1 MIKYILSQTKNLH
14 RLGQAVAS
22 ASAPL
27 DLATSPLALLSSN
40 KADHRS
46 YWRRRS
52 KIHFKTELAMQDLP

>member
-1 MIKYILSQTKNLH
+1 MLKYISSQTKNLH
-14 RLGQAVAS
+14 RLGQAVTS

-27 DLATSPLALLSSN
+27 DLAISPLALLSSN

-46 YWRRRS
+46 YWRRN